1 MGSLNPVGMLS
12 MYQQGIG
19 LIDSLVSNET
29 SYKQNVR
36 SEDVALEQL
45 QAQQALQQQQNM
57 QNVALEKRQIAA
69 QSEINEQ
76 NRRAALKRAVA
87 RQRAQF
93 GGSGIS
99 QGSGSSEAVLL
110 GMFNE
115 TEEELAQREQ
125 LDTLR
130 SGALDQRL
138 AQSRSLNTLQY
149 EQLRQRQKLNDVT
162 SSYGRYKNLVDTGVQ
177 AIDIGERW
185 YEVMSNQ
192 RVGRDDT

>member
-12 MYQQGIG
+12 IYREGIG
-19 LIDSLVSNET
+19 LIDSLVRSES

-45 QAQQALQQQQNM
+45 QQQQALQRQQNM

-87 RQRAQF
+87 RQRARF

-110 GMFNE
+110 GMFDE
-115 TEEELAQREQ
+115 TEDELAQREQ
-125 LDTLR
+125 LDNLR
-130 SGALDQRL
+130 KGALDQRL
-138 AQSRSLNTLQY
+138 AQGNSLNVLQY
-149 EQLRQRQKLNDVT
+149 EQLRQRQDLNNVA
-162 SSYGRYKNLVDTGVQ
+162 SNYGRYKNMVDFG
-177 AIDIGERW
+177 IGAVDMAERW
-185 YEVMSNQ
+185 YEDMTDQ
-192 RVGRDDT
+192 RIGD

>member
-1 MGSLNPVGMLS
+1 MGSLNPVGML
-12 MYQQGIG
+12 GIYREG
-19 LIDSLVSNET
+19 LGLVDALVSSES
-29 SYKQNVR
+29 SYRQNVR

-45 QAQQALQQQQNM
+45 QQQQALQQQQNR

-93 GGSGIS
+93 GGSGIA

-110 GMFNE
+110 GMLNE
-115 TEEELAQREQ
+115 TEDELAQRER
-125 LDTLR
+125 LDSLR

-138 AQSRSLNTLQY
+138 AQSNSLNVLQY
-149 EQLRQRQKLNDVT
+149 EQLRQRQNLNDV
-162 SSYGRYKNLVDTGVQ
+162 SSNYGRYKNMVDVGIG
-177 AIDIGERW
+177 AIDMGERW
-185 YEVMSNQ
+185 YEAMSGQ
-192 RVGRDDT
+192 RVGRD